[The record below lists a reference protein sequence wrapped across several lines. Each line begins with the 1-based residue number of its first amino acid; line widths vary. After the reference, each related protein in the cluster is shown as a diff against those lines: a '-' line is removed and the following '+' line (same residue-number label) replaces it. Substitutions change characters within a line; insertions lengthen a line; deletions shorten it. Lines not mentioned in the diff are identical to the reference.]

1 MNTQQ
6 PIGIRSFGAYIP
18 ARRMLRSEIAKAHAW
33 ALPGLRGLG
42 KGEKA
47 FCSWDEDVITM
58 AVEAA
63 RDCLRGEATEALAR
77 VSLASTSAPF
87 GDVQNAA
94 LIASA
99 ISAPR
104 NVAVSDQSASI
115 RASLNAV
122 SQACESGCGLQLLI
136 ASEQRKAKPGSA
148 QEMLFGD
155 GAGALLVDSGD
166 DLLAHY
172 LGSESISVPFID
184 HFRATRESYEYGWEE
199 RWIRDEG
206 VAKLVPEAVK
216 GLLQRL
222 GKEASDVAH
231 FGLSGGGPRADSFA
245 AKKMGIDAQAV
256 LPDLRDRVGDT
267 GAAHASLLLIS
278 ALERAVPGDLIVIAA
293 FGQGCEAIAFEMIRA
308 PNSTDRRGLAG
319 SLERRLEETAYMKML
334 SFGGEIDIDWGMR
347 AETDQKTALTQQYRV
362 ADQVFGFIGGQCSD
376 CGTIQFPR
384 LPNCVSCGGFES
396 QQPVPMADEKAT
408 VLTCTADWLM
418 FSVAPPL
425 YMGLAQFDN
434 GARLLME
441 IVDVGPEG
449 VDVGTPLEMSFRIKE
464 RDRTRHYQRYFW
476 KARPRAAAEGK

>member
-1 MNTQQ
+1 MSKQQ
-6 PIGIRSFGAYIP
+6 PTGIRSFGAYIP
-18 ARRMLRSEIAKAHAW
+18 ARRMQRSEIAKAHAW

-63 RDCLRGEATEALAR
+63 RDCLQGQAASALSR
-77 VSLASTSAPF
+77 ITLASTSAPF

-94 LIASA
+94 LVASA

-104 NVAVSDQSASI
+104 TVAVSDQSAST
-115 RASLNAV
+115 RAGLNALT
-122 SQACESGCGLQLLI
+122 QACAGAAHQQLLI

-155 GAGALLVDSGD
+155 GAAALLIDAGD
-166 DLLAHY
+166 DLLARY
-172 LGSESISVPFID
+172 LGSESLSVPFID
-184 HFRATRESYEYGWEE
+184 HFRATGEDYEYGWEE

-206 VAKLVPEAVK
+206 VGKLVPEAVGK
-216 GLLQRL
+216 LLHSL
-222 GKEASDVAH
+222 GKSVTDIAH
-231 FGLSGGGPRADSFA
+231 FGLSGGGPKADAFVA
-245 AKKMGIDAQAV
+245 RKLGIGTEAL

-267 GAAHASLLLIS
+267 GAAHASLLLVS
-278 ALERAVPGDLIVIAA
+278 ALERAAPGELIVIAA
-293 FGQGCEAIAFEMIRA
+293 FGQGCEVVAFEMTQTPA
-308 PNSTDRRGLAG
+308 EPSRRGLHG
-319 SLERRLEETAYMKML
+319 SLARRLEETAYMKML
-334 SFGGEIDIDWGMR
+334 SFAGEIEIEWGMR
-347 AETDQKTALTQQYRV
+347 SETDQKTALTQQYRV
-362 ADQVFGFIGGQCSD
+362 ADQVFGFIGGQCTHCD
-376 CGTIQFPR
+376 TIQFPR
-384 LPNCVSCGGFES
+384 LPNCVNCGAFES
-396 QQPVPMADEKAT
+396 QQPVPMADERAK

-449 VDVGTPLEMSFRIKE
+449 LDVGTELEMSFRIKE
-464 RDRTRHYQRYFW
+464 RDRLRNYQRYFW
-476 KARPRAAAEGK
+476 KATPTVAAEGK